1 MVPQRKTIPSW
12 TKFNKVQFFFRWI
25 LYSELCRIAC
35 TKIITAYEA
44 KVLEIGDAEQQ
55 KRREA
60 KTAKTAKKREE
71 TVFRVTAPVDSG
83 VA

>member
-12 TKFNKVQFFFRWI
+12 TKFNKVQKYSRWI
-25 LYSELCRIAC
+25 LCSKFHRIAC
-35 TKIITAYEA
+35 AKFITAYRA
-44 KVLEIGDAEQQ
+44 KVLEIGDAGQ
-55 KRREA
+55 KNRREA
-60 KTAKTAKKREE
+60 KTAKTAKKRGE